1 MRGVLSLRGAMAAL
15 VVGFVA
21 MQGLLALAHERLDH
35 AGVGNAGVGHAG
47 LGHGGQEHRGE
58 ASGEGLHVALHDDG
72 GPERPCDEPSEHQ
85 SSCAVCLEL
94 AVLQSG
100 AAGGEGTSQIDVP
113 VACGRLIEGLG
124 REAPE
129 ASARTSRTTRG
140 PPMG

>member
-21 MQGLLALAHERLDH
+21 MQGLLALAHERLGH
-35 AGVGNAGVGHAG
+35 AGLGHAG

-58 ASGEGLHVALHDDG
+58 GLHVSSHDDG

-100 AAGGEGTSQIDVP
+100 AAGGEGTSQIDVL
-113 VACGRLIEGLG
+113 VACGRLIEGRG

-129 ASARTSRTTRG
+129 AIALTSRTTRG

>member
-1 MRGVLSLRGAMAAL
+1 MAAL

-21 MQGLLALAHERLDH
+21 MQGLLALAHERLGH
-35 AGVGNAGVGHAG
+35 AGLGHAG

-58 ASGEGLHVALHDDG
+58 GLHVSSHDDG

-100 AAGGEGTSQIDVP
+100 AAGGEGTSQIDVL
-113 VACGRLIEGLG
+113 VACGRLIEGRG

-129 ASARTSRTTRG
+129 AIALTSRTTRG

>member
-1 MRGVLSLRGAMAAL
+1 MRGAMAAL

-35 AGVGNAGVGHAG
+35 ADVGHAGVGHAVV
-47 LGHGGQEHRGE
+47 GHGGLEHRGE
-58 ASGEGLHVALHDDG
+58 ASGDLAHVSSHDDG
-72 GPERPCDEPSEHQ
+72 GAERPCDEPSDRR
-85 SSCAVCLEL
+85 SGCAVCLEL

-113 VACGRLIEGLG
+113 VACGRLIEGRG

-129 ASARTSRTTRG
+129 ASALMSRTTRG